1 MYKLSTEQKKVV
13 IEQQRARREA
23 KRKGLPVPIKEAK
36 VKKPRSREK
45 VLVYLATAKA
55 KRVKARADNPKPDM
69 RLTANRVKVNP
80 AMHVVPEKRLPQ
92 SPKVTLLRK
101 ERKPKQQSDRMVIP
115 VTPPMTE
122 YTYIP
127 ELKMSVHLEK
137 GQTIAQVIAKYNQR
151 PGNKIGK
158 W

>member
-1 MYKLSTEQKKVV
+1 MKRV
-13 IEQQRARREA
+13 IRTAEEKRLRKNELQRNRRSVRV
-23 KRKGLPVPIKEAK
+23 RKPVPPEKLALYAARSKEKRRLFREDNPLPARIAK
-36 VKKPRSREK
+36 VKEPVIAK
-45 VLVYLATAKA
+45 VI
-55 KRVKARADNPKPDM
+55 
-69 RLTANRVKVNP
+69 
-80 AMHVVPEKRLPQ
+80 PEKRLPQ

-115 VTPPMTE
+115 TTPPTSE
-122 YTYIP
+122 FTYIP

-137 GQTIAQVIAKYNQR
+137 GQTIASVIAKYSSR